1 LVIRAFV
8 FPFLNAFAITIPKL
22 AVIDVY
28 LRIFQI
34 RWARWVFIITACV
47 IAASGAAVALGTVF
61 QCRPV
66 RFSWDHS
73 IPGGKCSDLKALFNY
88 LFIPNVVTDVVLLV
102 VPLPIIVGL
111 QLSWS
116 VKSGVVA
123 VFLSGAM

>member
-1 LVIRAFV
+1 
-8 FPFLNAFAITIPKL
+8 
-22 AVIDVY
+22 
-28 LRIFQI
+28 
-34 RWARWVFIITACV
+34 
-47 IAASGAAVALGTVF
+47 
-61 QCRPV
+61 V

-102 VPLPIIVGL
+102 VPLPIVVGL

-123 VFLSGAM
+123 VFLSGVM